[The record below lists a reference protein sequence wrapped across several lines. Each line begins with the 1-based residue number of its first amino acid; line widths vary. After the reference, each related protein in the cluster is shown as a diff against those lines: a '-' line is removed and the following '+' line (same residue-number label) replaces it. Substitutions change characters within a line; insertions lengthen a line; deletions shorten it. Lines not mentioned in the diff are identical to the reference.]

1 MGIVVHTQIIDD
13 QRKRWIAL
21 DGKPDRPQEAIL
33 ETQVGEPI
41 FLGVLACAVSVWFSA
56 PTDDTVRFA
65 LARIIA
71 GVHYFSSLE
80 ELTQVRYARDASRE
94 GEDAIKLT
102 VAFHASTL
110 WMGREVVSFGI

>member
-1 MGIVVHTQIIDD
+1 MAV
-13 QRKRWIAL
+13 